1 MASVQMPRKRIND
14 GSLPQICIV
23 CGENA
28 THVGFPGVGAPSL
41 AWLLVSP
48 LIGLLGFW
56 GYIAFGGG
64 RNRHDQPAGFPFCD
78 RHRKY
83 WPRRARFIIGGFLVL
98 VVLMGVGF
106 ALTPGAFGANK
117 PEPHWL
123 LGVAG
128 AWMIIYLPTFM
139 VVHLM
144 AVRPT
149 VSAPKSVTFSLVSNK
164 FAAALKADRS
174 RPEL

>member
-1 MASVQMPRKRIND
+1 MPRKRIND
-14 GSLPQICIV
+14 GSLPKICVV

-64 RNRHDQPAGFPFCD
+64 RNHDQRAGFPFCD

-106 ALTPGAFGANK
+106 ALTPGAFSAKK

-128 AWMIIYLPTFM
+128 CLDDHLPANFHRRAFDGGQADGECQQ
-139 VVHLM
+139 VGHVFVGEQE
-144 AVRPT
+144 VRG
-149 VSAPKSVTFSLVSNK
+149 SAQGRSLQ
-164 FAAALKADRS
+164 A
-174 RPEL
+174 